1 VILSYIQAS
10 YSCYFFYQ
18 FSLGPLVRRIKEA
31 QVLEVI
37 DQLSNF
43 AAQQKNDEL
52 RGIASIGKSIGLVQW
67 QIVIIWVLTLEN
79 CIGLKTVIVEITP
92 NRASNVCKR
101 IIPRLLQQLENVSL
115 PLNAI
120 GFVLY

>member
-1 VILSYIQAS
+1 MIVSYIQPLQ
-10 YSCYFFYQ
+10 SCCLVFR

-52 RGIASIGKSIGLVQW
+52 RGIASIGNSMACSGGKSSECGFSHLVPY
-67 QIVIIWVLTLEN
+67 
-79 CIGLKTVIVEITP
+79 IGLKTVIVEITP

-115 PLNAI
+115 PLMPL
-120 GFVLY
+120 GLY

>member
-1 VILSYIQAS
+1 MVVPYVQS
-10 YSCYFFYQ
+10 YSCCLILK

-52 RGIASIGKSIGLVQW
+52 RGIASIGNSMACSGGKLSEFVFLH
-67 QIVIIWVLTLEN
+67 
-79 CIGLKTVIVEITP
+79 KHIT
-92 NRASNVCKR
+92 
-101 IIPRLLQQLENVSL
+101 
-115 PLNAI
+115 
-120 GFVLY
+120 